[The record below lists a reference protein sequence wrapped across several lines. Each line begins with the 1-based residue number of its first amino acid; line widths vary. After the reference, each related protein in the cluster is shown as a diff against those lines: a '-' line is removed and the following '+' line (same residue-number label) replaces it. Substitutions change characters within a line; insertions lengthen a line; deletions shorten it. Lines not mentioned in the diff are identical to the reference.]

1 MSYKVLCKSLS
12 DINRDFIKYLEPKL
26 VTYNLTLTMWRCML
40 IINNSNCCNLKYIAQ
55 SLSLDRAL
63 ITRNIKKLETLNYI
77 SKTSRENDNRF
88 FDLVLTDNGKEILK
102 EIDNFQDSWY
112 LKITDNFNQ
121 IELDNLITLIKKLSS
136 NID

>member
-40 IINNSNCCNLKYIAQ
+40 IINNSSCCNLKYIAQ
-55 SLSLDRAL
+55 SLSLDSAL

-102 EIDNFQDSWY
+102 EIDKFQDSWY